1 MDVKAL
7 YPSVPRKEA
16 RGAAE
21 KSLEKRSNKDIPTD
35 EVLRIMD
42 MV

>member
-16 RGAAE
+16 REAAE
-21 KSLEKRSNKDIPTD
+21 KALEKRSNKDIPTD